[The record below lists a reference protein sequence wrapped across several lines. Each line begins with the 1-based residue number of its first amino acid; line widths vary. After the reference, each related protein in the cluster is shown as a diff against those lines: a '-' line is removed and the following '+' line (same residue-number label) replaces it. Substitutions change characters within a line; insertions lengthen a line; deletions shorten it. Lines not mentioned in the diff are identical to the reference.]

1 MVLDEKESGE
11 SSVEAILYYFLR
23 QGLPRGET
31 SSSDE
36 ISLAFSRRD

>member
-1 MVLDEKESGE
+1 MVRDEKESGE
-11 SSVEAILYYFLR
+11 SNVEAMLYYFLR
-23 QGLPRGET
+23 QGLPSREP